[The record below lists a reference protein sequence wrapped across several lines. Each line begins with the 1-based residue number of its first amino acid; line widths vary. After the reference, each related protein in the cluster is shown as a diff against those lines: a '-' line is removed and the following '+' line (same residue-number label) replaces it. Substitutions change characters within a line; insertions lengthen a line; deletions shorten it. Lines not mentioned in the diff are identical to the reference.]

1 MIFYY
6 FFDIIRVKNPNP
18 IEKNRKIELMTQV
31 KIVTDSSVTIEPEV
45 VKELN
50 ITIVPLSV
58 MIDGV
63 LYSDAD
69 LKEGEFLHLMQ
80 QSKNLPKTS
89 QPPVGVFAEVF
100 EELGKD
106 GSQVV
111 AIHMSHALSGTVEA
125 ARQGASLS
133 SSDVTVID
141 SSFTDQAM
149 KFQVVEAAKLAKEGK
164 DLETILA
171 HIEEVKNH
179 TELYIGVSTLEN
191 LVKGGRIGRVTGLL
205 SSLLNIRVVMQMKN
219 HELQP
224 IVKGRGAKTFKKWLE
239 ELTNTLSQ
247 KSVAEI
253 GISYA
258 GTNELAN
265 EMKALLQPY
274 VEKPISVLETG
285 SIIQTHTGE
294 NAWAIL
300 IRYNS

>member
-1 MIFYY
+1 MIFYH

-164 DLETILA
+164 DLETILT

-239 ELTNTLSQ
+239 ELTVALTH

-258 GTNELAN
+258 GTNEWAN
-265 EMKALLQPY
+265 EMKSLLQAY